1 MDKLEVELTYRKPR
15 ICVVTTTPLIIHF
28 FFTKHL
34 HELAKY
40 FDVTLVMNKEL
51 DSYVGDIGL
60 SISVVNI
67 PIERKI
73 YILNDLRALF
83 KIIKIMRKER
93 FDIVVSISPKAGLLA
108 MSGALIARTA
118 KRVHIFQGE
127 IWTVKR
133 FFSRFILKA
142 LDKLTA
148 LFATDILAVSE
159 SEKQFLIKEKV
170 TRLKKIQ
177 VLGNGTIC
185 GVDVDRFRPNSLM
198 RKQIRSE
205 LGISETAS
213 VCIFVGR
220 LTKDKGILDLVAA
233 YACIAKEEV
242 NLWLLV
248 VGPDEES
255 IIESALDLLN
265 PTLRART
272 RLIGF
277 TRHPENYMAA
287 SDFLCL
293 PSYREGFGMTVLEA
307 ASTQIPSI
315 GSRIYGITDAIVEN
329 QTGILFEPGD
339 VSGLSQ
345 AMSQLLSN
353 PEYTKLMGC
362 RARHRVSRDFAS
374 ESVVER
380 YVLFLRQLLDI
391 SRYR

>member
-1 MDKLEVELTYRKPR
+1 
-15 ICVVTTTPLIIHF
+15 
-28 FFTKHL
+28 
-34 HELAKY
+34 
-40 FDVTLVMNKEL
+40 MNKEL